1 METQKYTN
9 RNIRDFVRQLVDPKA
24 RETPSFAF
32 CTVTLVDKVNKTID
46 CEAINEDKTEFVN
59 VMLSAEANDSF
70 SIYPAV
76 DSTVLIMFTSF
87 LKLVILIEEVE
98 SLVCDIDKN
107 HFEMDKDKFLINNND
122 TIIQL
127 DKNGDIVL
135 NDGSFDGI
143 PILNKIQANLDSIK
157 SYLDTL
163 KAAISTGINAVGV
176 STAASGTVG
185 ATAFDTAMLTAIIN
199 FEDMENTK
207 IKHGI

>member
-32 CTVTLVDKVNKTID
+32 CSVTLVDKVNKTID

-59 VMLSAEANDSF
+59 VMLSTEANDSF

-87 LKLVILIEEVE
+87 LKMVILIEEVE

-107 HFEMDKDKFLINNND
+107 HFEMDKDKFIINNND
-122 TIIQL
+122 TIIEL
-127 DKNGDIVL
+127 DKNGDMVL
-135 NDGSFDGI
+135 NDGSKDGLVVVADLVTKLNNLENAI
-143 PILNKIQANLDSIK
+143 NSLITSCQSVIVTLAPSGSFPLASFFAGNTPIAPLTQKIDL
-157 SYLDTL
+157 
-163 KAAISTGINAVGV
+163 
-176 STAASGTVG
+176 
-185 ATAFDTAMLTAIIN
+185 
-199 FEDMENTK
+199 ENTK

>member
-32 CTVTLVDKVNKTID
+32 CSVTLVDKVNKTID

-59 VMLSAEANDSF
+59 VMLSTEANDSF

-87 LKLVILIEEVE
+87 LKMVILIEEVE

-122 TIIQL
+122 TIIEL
-127 DKNGDIVL
+127 DKNGDMTL
-135 NDGSFDGI
+135 NDGSKDGLVVVADLVTKLNNLENAI
-143 PILNKIQANLDSIK
+143 NSLITSCQSVIVTLAPSGVFPLASFFVSNTPIAP
-157 SYLDTL
+157 
-163 KAAISTGINAVGV
+163 
-176 STAASGTVG
+176 
-185 ATAFDTAMLTAIIN
+185 LTQKV
-199 FEDMENTK
+199 DLENTK